1 MSKILMLEDCDYIN
15 SIVRIGSQHYGR
27 ELAKDGNQVLW
38 MTPPYN
44 ELYLLKDKEE
54 YFIRK
59 TAHKNNFQEVEKN
72 LRVYCPHSLV
82 IAGQQKLFNT
92 KLFHKLSVDL
102 CIPSLKSNL
111 KKHGFNEMDI
121 LFMDNMR
128 LYYLKDMVRYK
139 KMFYRCND
147 DKTLR
152 DSAYKNHNYFED
164 DIIRKSDVVFVT
176 SMDLLEKKQSLRK
189 DLVYLPNGVEL
200 ENFIRDSY
208 NLPDEFKD
216 NQRKKCIFV
225 GAFASWLDV
234 ELVEYSAK
242 ILSDIDFYIIG
253 PVITDVTCLKKLSNV
268 KLLGK
273 RPYTQIPDYLYHSD
287 VAIIP
292 FKINSFTN
300 SITPV
305 KLYEYM
311 SLGLNVVTTDFREMQ
326 FINSPAYIAK
336 HKDDFCE
343 KILLSIQNKDAN
355 KEVNV
360 KFAKEN
366 TWSNR
371 YLTIKKY
378 L

>member
-1 MSKILMLEDCDYIN
+1 MLKILMLEDCDYIN
-15 SIVRIGSQHYGR
+15 SIVKIGSQHYGR
-27 ELAKDGNQVLW
+27 ELAEDGNQVLW
-38 MTPPYN
+38 LTPPYN

-54 YFIRK
+54 YYIRK

-102 CIPSLKSNL
+102 CMPNIKSKL
-111 KKHGFNEMDI
+111 KKHSFDNVDV
-121 LFMDNMR
+121 LFMNNMR
-128 LYYLKDMVRYK
+128 LYYLKDKVKYK

-152 DSAYKNHNYFED
+152 DAAYDNYNYFEN
-164 DIIRKSDVVFVT
+164 DIIKKSDIVFVT
-176 SMDLLEKKQSLRK
+176 SMDLLEKKQKIRK

-200 ENFIRDSY
+200 ENFIRDEY
-208 NLPDEFKD
+208 RLPEDFTD
-216 NQRKKCIFV
+216 TQRKKCIFV

-242 ILSDIDFYIIG
+242 MLKDIDFYIIG
-253 PVITDVTCLKKLSNV
+253 PVKTDVECLKKLSNV
-268 KLLGK
+268 KLLGVK
-273 RPYTQIPDYLYHSD
+273 PYIEIPDYLYHSD

-336 HKDDFCE
+336 HKDDFCD
-343 KILLSIQNKDAN
+343 KILLSIKNKSVN
-355 KEVNV
+355 KETNIT
-360 KFAKEN
+360 FAKEN
-366 TWSNR
+366 TWVNR